1 MVDSLVES
9 QYNKHIH
16 TQKGLEMKAFIV
28 GTVFGLILATV
39 GFSGLARMVDNGV
52 SKVQDI
58 SKEAAK

>member
-1 MVDSLVES
+1 
-9 QYNKHIH
+9 
-16 TQKGLEMKAFIV
+16 MKAFIV